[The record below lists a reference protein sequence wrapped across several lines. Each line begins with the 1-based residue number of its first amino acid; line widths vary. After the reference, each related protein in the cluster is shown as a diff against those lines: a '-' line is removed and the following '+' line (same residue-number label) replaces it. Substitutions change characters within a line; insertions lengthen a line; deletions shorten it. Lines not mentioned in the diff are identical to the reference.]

1 MNKSTPSILYVPKPG
16 VIHTNQNPMT
26 TKKISLSLSFLL
38 ICAVGANAQED
49 KAQRDAATAAM
60 QAKTAADTTG
70 KLWTKG
76 GTIQLNMSQVNLT
89 NWTAGG
95 FSSVSGIAMFNG
107 FANRKK
113 GRFAWDNSAAL
124 AYGLLA
130 QDKHDAVKTDDR
142 IELNTKY
149 GYELKKAWYLAALAQ
164 FKTQFTEGKDAAT
177 DARISDF
184 MAPAYL
190 LIGLGADYKP
200 NDHFSAFISPATA
213 RFTFVGDQQLA
224 DAGAFGVDAATYDAQ
239 GVKLTNGASSLFEFG
254 GYVRLM
260 YTHDLAKNINFLTR
274 GDIFTNY
281 LKDPQNMVVNWETLF
296 TFKVNNWFAATLNT
310 LLIYDDK
317 AQIMKPWGDTNEQY
331 VGKGTQFKETIGLGI
346 TLKL

>member
-1 MNKSTPSILYVPKPG
+1 MHVVKTTLLPAMFILATSAGY
-16 VIHTNQNPMT
+16 
-26 TKKISLSLSFLL
+26 
-38 ICAVGANAQED
+38 AQAD
-49 KAQRDAATAAM
+49 KTQRDAAATAM
-60 QAKTAADTTG
+60 QTKSAADTTG

-76 GTIQLNMSQVNLT
+76 GTIQINMSQVSLT

-130 QDKHDAVKTDDR
+130 QDGQDAVKTDDR

-164 FKTQFTEGKDAAT
+164 FKSQFTEGKDAAT
-177 DARISDF
+177 GARISDF
-184 MAPAYL
+184 MAPAYVL
-190 LIGLGADYKP
+190 VGVGADYKP

-213 RFTFVGDQQLA
+213 RFTFVSDQTLA
-224 DAGAFGVDAATYDAQ
+224 DAGAFGVDPATYDTQ
-239 GVKLTNGASSLFEFG
+239 GVKLTNGANSLFEFG
-254 GYVRLM
+254 GYVKLM
-260 YTHDLAKNINFLTR
+260 YTHNLAKNINFLTR
-274 GDIFTNY
+274 ADVFSNY

-296 TFKVNNWFAATLNT
+296 TFKVNSWFAATLNT

-317 AQIMKPWGDTNEQY
+317 AQVMKPWEDTDEQY
-331 VGKGTQFKETIGLGI
+331 VGKGTQFKETIGLGL

>member
-1 MNKSTPSILYVPKPG
+1 M
-16 VIHTNQNPMT
+16 
-26 TKKISLSLSFLL
+26 KKVAFPLAVLL
-38 ICAVGANAQED
+38 VCATAAHAQED
-49 KAQRDAATAAM
+49 KAQRDAAATAM

-70 KLWTKG
+70 KLWIRG
-76 GTIQLNMSQVNLT
+76 GTIQLNMSQVSLT

-95 FSSVSGIAMFNG
+95 YSSVSGIGMFNG

-130 QDKHDAVKTDDR
+130 QDGQDAVKTDDR
-142 IELNTKY
+142 VELNTKY

-177 DARISDF
+177 GARISDF
-184 MAPAYL
+184 MAPGYL
-190 LIGLGADYKP
+190 LLGVGADYKP

-213 RFTFVGDQQLA
+213 RFTFVGDQELA
-224 DAGAFGVDAATYDAQ
+224 DAGAFGVDKATYDAQ
-239 GVKLTNGASSLFEFG
+239 GNKLTNGANSLFEFG
-254 GYVRLM
+254 GYVKLM
-260 YTHDLAKNINFLTR
+260 YTHDLAKNINLLTR
-274 GDIFTNY
+274 ADVFSNY
-281 LKDPQNMVVNWETLF
+281 LKDPQNLVVNWETLF
-296 TFKVNNWFAATLNT
+296 TFKVNSWFAATLNT

-317 AQIMKPWGDTNEQY
+317 AQVMKKWEDTDQQY
-331 VGKGTQFKETIGLGI
+331 VGKGTQFKEAIGLGL